1 MKTTYLVKRTDDN
14 GNVYMDIAGDA
25 EWTSIL
31 AENKEAAPGQ
41 RRYFIADCIVDGK
54 DMDMMV
60 VEVTREEHAAW
71 NARRMQDARKRS
83 HEQRFTVVSLD
94 APIKNNT
101 DRTLADVI
109 PDPVACEDLVVDEHW
124 QAELRKQLS
133 AWKPWAEDFLDLY
146 LSGESVGS
154 AEVVME
160 KYGLSRRTAYRYK
173 MRFENFLKNYQK

>member
-1 MKTTYLVKRTDDN
+1 MKTTYLVKRTDDK

-25 EWTSIL
+25 EWASIL

-133 AWKPWAEDFLDLY
+133 AWKPWAEDFLEMY
-146 LSGESVGS
+146 LQGKSVQS
-154 AEVVME
+154 TTLIAQ
-160 KYGLSRRTAYRYK
+160 KYGFSIRQTRRYK
-173 MRFENFLKNYQK
+173 AMFENFIKNFQI